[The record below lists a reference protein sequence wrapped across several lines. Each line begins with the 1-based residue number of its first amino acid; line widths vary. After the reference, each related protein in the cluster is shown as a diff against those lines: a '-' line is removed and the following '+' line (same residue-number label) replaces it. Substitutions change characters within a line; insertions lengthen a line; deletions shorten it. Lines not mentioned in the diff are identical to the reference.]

1 MCVLRGNSVKRVVR
15 VGRTKPFRAPCE
27 LKSQQYLRA
36 GVLRVLCFIPIIL

>member
-1 MCVLRGNSVKRVVR
+1 MESEQAVR
-15 VGRTKPFRAPCE
+15 VRLTKPFRAPCE